1 MAGNRGLTD
10 LKHAGV
16 VAVVTVFVHDRDV
29 DVDDV
34 AVFKNLLF
42 ARNPVTDHVVGGN
55 AGRGRI
61 GNAALG
67 GVVEARGLAFEF
79 VHRVLK
85 HEFIESQRRDACL
98 DVRGNEV

>member
-1 MAGNRGLTD
+1 M
-10 LKHAGV
+10 
-16 VAVVTVFVHDRDV
+16 
-29 DVDDV
+29 
-34 AVFKNLLF
+34 
-42 ARNPVTDHVVGGN
+42 TDHVVGGN

-85 HEFIESQRRDACL
+85 HEFIESQRCDACL
-98 DVRGNEV
+98 DVRGNEVQKFTCLAAHAPHAFNFFRGIDVNVCHDYLSLRE